1 MKRAIVAPPLLSP
14 AALTELKAWLGI
26 ALGRDDAELGA
37 LLGAALE
44 VCEGFTGQLPIV
56 SGCEDVLAA
65 HVWWQSLS
73 ARPVQ
78 AITGVAALG
87 LNGARRAL
95 AATEYMID
103 LDADGGGRVRLSAP
117 ISETRIVASYSA
129 GMAASWE
136 LLPEGIRQGVI
147 RLATF
152 QHREREG
159 DRAAPVPPSAVAA
172 LWRPWRRVHLL

>member
-37 LLGAALE
+37 LLLASLE
-44 VCEGFTGQLPIV
+44 ICEGFAGQLPLV
-56 SGCEDVLAA
+56 SECEDVLAA

-78 AITGVAALG
+78 AITGVSALALDG
-87 LNGARRAL
+87 TRRAL
-95 AATEYMID
+95 AVIDYMID

-117 ISETRIVASYSA
+117 ITATRIVVSYSA
-129 GMAASWE
+129 GMAANWE
-136 LLPEGIRQGVI
+136 QLPEGIRQGVI
-147 RLATF
+147 RLAAF
-152 QHREREG
+152 QHREREA
-159 DRAAPVPPSAVAA
+159 DRPAPVPPAAVAA
-172 LWRPWRRVHLL
+172 LWRPWRRVRLT

>member
-37 LLGAALE
+37 LLAAALE
-44 VCEGFTGQLPIV
+44 VCEGFTGQLPLL

-78 AITGVAALG
+78 AITGVSALG
-87 LNGARRAL
+87 LDGTRRAL
-95 AATEYMID
+95 AVTEYMID

-117 ISETRIVASYSA
+117 TGETRIVASYSA
-129 GMAASWE
+129 GTAASWE
-136 LLPEGIRQGVI
+136 LLPVGIRQGVI
-147 RLATF
+147 RLAAF
-152 QHREREG
+152 QHRERES
-159 DRAAPVPPSAVAA
+159 DRSTALPPSAVAA
-172 LWRPWRRVHLL
+172 FWRPWRRVHLT

>member
-37 LLGAALE
+37 LLAAALE
-44 VCEGFTGQLPIV
+44 VCEGFTGQLPVI

-65 HVWWQSLS
+65 HLWWQTLS

-78 AITGVAALG
+78 AITGVSALALDG
-87 LNGARRAL
+87 TRRAL
-95 AATEYMID
+95 GVADSMID

-117 ISETRIVASYSA
+117 ISETRIVVSYSA
-129 GMAASWE
+129 GMATRWE
-136 LLPEGIRQGVI
+136 QVPEGIRQGVI
-147 RLATF
+147 RLAAF
-152 QHREREG
+152 QHREREV
-159 DRAAPVPPSAVAA
+159 DRPAPVPPAAVAA
-172 LWRPWRRVHLL
+172 LWRPWRQVHLI

>member
-14 AALTELKAWLGI
+14 AALIELKAWLGI

-37 LLGAALE
+37 LMRAALE
-44 VCEGFTGQLPIV
+44 VCEGFTGQLPII

-78 AITGVAALG
+78 AITGMAALALDG
-87 LNGARRAL
+87 TRRAL
-95 AATEYMID
+95 AVTDYMID

-117 ISETRIVASYSA
+117 ISETRIVVSYSA
-129 GMAASWE
+129 GMAANWE
-136 LLPEGIRQGVI
+136 QLPDGIRQGVI
-147 RLATF
+147 RLAAF
-152 QHREREG
+152 QHREREA
-159 DRAAPVPPSAVAA
+159 DRPAPVPPAAVAA
-172 LWRPWRRVHLL
+172 LWRPWRRVRLT